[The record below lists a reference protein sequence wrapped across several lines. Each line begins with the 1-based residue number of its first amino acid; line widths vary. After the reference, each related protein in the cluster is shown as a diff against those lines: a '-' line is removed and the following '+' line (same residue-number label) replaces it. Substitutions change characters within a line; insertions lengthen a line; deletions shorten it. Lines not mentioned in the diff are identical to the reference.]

1 MLKCAWKHFHTFC
14 VDIFIYLEADLNTMQ
29 LFAVT
34 DASIIYIVRNYLFG
48 DWRIHLQNLIEKCRQ
63 LSVMCKKFKINL

>member
-48 DWRIHLQNLIEKCRQ
+48 DDWRIQLQNLIEKCRQ
-63 LSVMCKKFKINL
+63 LNDVQKN